1 MSRPF
6 PPRHVVLDGRGWVI
20 QWVPAWFDLSGL
32 SWLEV
37 CVPGCSLGAE
47 MPEMDPLAM
56 VLGVMPGEVVD
67 LLGGERLPS
76 GVWCRRSLR
85 DVSSLQER
93 LQITLLRGAL
103 EVWKERCRAV
113 NRWWR
118 SPEAELA
125 VRVRSELLGE
135 IMARGRSP
143 DGRKPNSSYASRM
156 KRKRLKRL
164 RGLSVPEPAPRRS
177 ARLADIAR
185 HAVRRVGVAHGWAQG
200 GRRLGLPWF

>member
-67 LLGGERLPS
+67 LLGVNASPPASGAGGPCVMCRVYRSAFRSRYS
-76 GVWCRRSLR
+76 GVPW
-85 DVSSLQER
+85 
-93 LQITLLRGAL
+93 
-103 EVWKERCRAV
+103 RC
-113 NRWWR
+113 
-118 SPEAELA
+118 
-125 VRVRSELLGE
+125 
-135 IMARGRSP
+135 GRN
-143 DGRKPNSSYASRM
+143 DA
-156 KRKRLKRL
+156 
-164 RGLSVPEPAPRRS
+164 
-177 ARLADIAR
+177 
-185 HAVRRVGVAHGWAQG
+185 AQ
-200 GRRLGLPWF
+200 